1 MKKILSVLFM
11 LVLAQAS
18 VQVATF
24 ADEIVDSKGTI
35 TPCKIETVAGGLIEY
50 KKDGNLYSF
59 QREKNSLVFN
69 DYVDARVKVDV
80 QKKEIPITRYSGEI
94 ISRDFDGVIIR
105 NENGDTHI
113 PWYRVKFI
121 GVYKP

>member
-1 MKKILSVLFM
+1 MKKIISVLFI

-18 VQVATF
+18 ARVAAF
-24 ADEIVDSKGTI
+24 ADEIIDSKGTI

-50 KKDGNLYSF
+50 KKEGNLYSF

-69 DYVDARVKVDV
+69 DYVDVRVKVDL
-80 QKKEIPITRYSGEI
+80 KNKEIPFTRYSGEI
-94 ISRDFDGVIIR
+94 ISKDFDGLILR

-113 PWYRVKFI
+113 PWYRVKFV